1 MSMRRTPALVLAPF
15 LGIAALVH
23 GPGVGAQGLGPVSQ
37 PLEVVHDS
45 GRSVPLSPY
54 LAQLVGDADDPG
66 ALSGVQFP
74 FVTRHLRSG
83 VLPKDGV
90 RVFDA
95 AWMTET
101 TFVIAADDLSMRW
114 LAFNHEKLVQAHAV
128 GIVVQAGTPAAYQA
142 MQRLAHPMRLAPDS
156 GEWLSER
163 LAAAGAGVYPLMVHT
178 DGRAYQILFQALQG
192 GSPRLVQPG
201 APGAVEM
208 FQPSLEKAD
217 E

>member
-1 MSMRRTPALVLAPF
+1 MRRTPALHFARLFALALQVLGA
-15 LGIAALVH
+15 GAH
-23 GPGVGAQGLGPVSQ
+23 AQGLAPVSQ

-66 ALSGVQFP
+66 ALAGVPFP
-74 FVTRHLRSG
+74 FMTRHLRSG
-83 VLPKDGV
+83 VLPQDGV

-114 LAFNHEKLVQAHAV
+114 LAFNHDKLVQAQAV
-128 GIVVQAGTPAAYQA
+128 GIVVQARTPAAYQA
-142 MQRLAHPMRLAPDS
+142 MQRLARPMRLAQDS
-156 GEWLSER
+156 GAWLSER
-163 LAAAGAGVYPLMVHT
+163 LAATGAGVYPLVVHT

-192 GSPRLVQPG
+192 TTPEVVQPG
-201 APGAVEM
+201 APGAAEM
-208 FQPSLEKAD
+208 FQPSQEKAD